1 MPHVL
6 YARADMWALLG
17 VWAVQQTIDN
27 SNDQCEDCGSVPD
40 ARVPYTYG
48 RQVGFCLGGDS
59 NQCYDCYY
67 TQDCAT
73 APYST
78 RKVNLP
84 SAMLNN
90 TGVMDYFKQEF
101 GFSPLEVGN
110 QGACIVTKSACPGHR
125 HHGRP
130 HPGRCQ
136 HLQLRVARGVGHR
149 PGGLT

>member
-1 MPHVL
+1 MTSVRTVALCLMPGSHTL
-6 YARADMWALLG
+6 MGGRWSS
-17 VWAVQQTIDN
+17 VWVM
-27 SNDQCEDCGSVPD
+27 
-40 ARVPYTYG
+40 
-48 RQVGFCLGGDS
+48 L
-59 NQCYDCYY
+59 QCYDCYY

-101 GFSPLEVGN
+101 GFSPLEVGT
-110 QGACIVTKSACPGHR
+110 QWSCIVTKSPCPGHR
-125 HHGRP
+125 YHGRP

-149 PGGLT
+149 AGGLPQTCDSLTTLQI